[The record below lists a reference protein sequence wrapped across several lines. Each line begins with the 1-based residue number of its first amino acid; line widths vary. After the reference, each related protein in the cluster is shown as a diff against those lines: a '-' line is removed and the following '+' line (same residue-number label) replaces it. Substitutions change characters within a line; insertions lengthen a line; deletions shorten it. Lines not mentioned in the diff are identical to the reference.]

1 MTRIS
6 FIWRSDDVFTVVEIR
21 NGRLVK
27 IDTMDEA
34 AALSRMS
41 ELQAQGFTPVSV
53 KGNNSHVYA
62 QAG

>member
-1 MTRIS
+1 MTFSQWSR
-6 FIWRSDDVFTVVEIR
+6 FATVAWP
-21 NGRLVK
+21 K